1 MADTNAEEQAAP
13 NTAEEQA
20 EPQTESLEF
29 RAEIRQLLNILAHS
43 LYTEREIFLRELISN
58 ASDALNRLRFEQL
71 TNQDVLDPEVEPAI
85 RIEVDKEARI
95 LRVSDTGI
103 GMTREELIENLGT
116 IAHSGA
122 MSFLTKL
129 QGDPE
134 SRAAIIGQF
143 GVGFYAVFMVA
154 DEVRVTSRSYR
165 PDAEAVQWTSRG
177 ENTYTIGPAD
187 HPQRGTTVELH
198 LSEDA
203 AEFADQWRIESVIRK
218 HSNYVAFPIYVGDK
232 DTPANKQTAPWR
244 QSPREVTDEQYADF
258 YQQLTFDFQPPLI
271 HIHLV
276 TDAPV
281 QVRALLYVP
290 SHGEEGMLRLR
301 PEDGLQLYS
310 HNVLIQEASPD
321 LLPKYFRF
329 VEGVVDCED
338 LPLNISRET
347 VQMQSNRVMERLKTL
362 LTKRVQSEL
371 EKLANDAPEKYT
383 TFWGAFGLLIKEGV
397 ATDPGAR
404 EPLARLLRYGSS
416 ATAGADLTSLQSYI
430 ERMVEGQDAIYYVL
444 AENRR
449 SAEASPHLDP
459 FTARKLEV
467 LYLTDPVDGFVTG
480 SLTEFA
486 GKKLRNVDDPS
497 VELPPITD
505 EAAGAKPEPLAAN
518 AFAPLLL
525 RFRETLGDRVLE
537 VREGK
542 TLTGSPARL
551 VSPPGAADRDMQRV
565 RRYFDQQYEVPKKIL
580 ELNRSHA
587 LISGLATRL
596 GAAPADPTVGLIIEQ
611 LFDSALL
618 QEGLLAHPAE
628 MVGRIQQ
635 IMQAAVGSH
644 AISTT
649 ASAPIE
655 PPPTPPTE
663 DVSVPAPANVAEPT
677 PDNLAEDVGVPTPAN
692 VADPPAAAEPDA
704 E

>member
-1 MADTNAEEQAAP
+1 MADTTAEQAA
-13 NTAEEQA
+13 
-20 EPQTESLEF
+20 PQTESLEF

-71 TNQDVLDPEVEPAI
+71 TNQDVLDPEAEPAI
-85 RIEVDKEARI
+85 RITVDKEARI

-103 GMTREELIENLGT
+103 GMTREELIDNLGT

-134 SRAAIIGQF
+134 RRAEIIGQF

-154 DEVRVTSRSYR
+154 EEVRVTSRSYR
-165 PDAEAVQWTSRG
+165 PAAEAVEWISRG
-177 ENTYTIGPAD
+177 ENTYTIGPAERT
-187 HPQRGTTVELH
+187 QRGTTIELH

-203 AEFADQWRIESVIRK
+203 AEFADQWRIESIIRK
-218 HSNYVAFPIYVGDK
+218 HSNYVAFPIYVGDG
-232 DTPANKQTAPWR
+232 DTPVNKQTAPWR
-244 QSPREVTDEQYADF
+244 QSPREVTDEQYTDF
-258 YQQLTFDFQPPLI
+258 YKQLTFDFQPPLA

-281 QVRALLYVP
+281 QVRALLYIP
-290 SHGEEGMLRLR
+290 SHGDEGMLRLR
-301 PEDGLQLYS
+301 PDDGLQLYS

-321 LLPKYFRF
+321 LLPKHFRF

-362 LTKRVQSEL
+362 LTKRVQNEL
-371 EKLANDAPEKYT
+371 EKLANDEPEKYV
-383 TFWGAFGLLIKEGV
+383 TFWTAFGLLIKEGV

-404 EPLARLLRYGSS
+404 EPLARLLRYSSS
-416 ATAGADLTSLQSYI
+416 AGASDTLTSLQAYVD
-430 ERMVEGQDAIYYVL
+430 RMAEGQDAIYYVL
-444 AENRR
+444 ADNRR
-449 SAEASPHLDP
+449 SAETSPHLDP
-459 FTARKLEV
+459 FKARKLEV
-467 LYLTDPVDGFVTG
+467 LYLTEQVDSFVTS

-497 VELPPITD
+497 VELPPLGDETD
-505 EAAGAKPEPLAAN
+505 VAKASPVSDN

-525 RFRETLGDRVLE
+525 RFREKLGDRVLE

-542 TLTGSPARL
+542 TLTASPARL

-580 ELNRSHA
+580 ELNRSHS
-587 LISGLATRL
+587 LISGLAARL
-596 GAAPADPTVGLIIEQ
+596 GAGVADPTVELIIEQ

-618 QEGLLAHPAE
+618 QEGLLEHPAE
-628 MVGRIQQ
+628 MLGRIQR
-635 IMQAAVGSH
+635 IMEAAVGNAPTPS
-644 AISTT
+644 APL
-649 ASAPIE
+649 ASATPVE
-655 PPPTPPTE
+655 PPPTTPTE
-663 DVSVPAPANVAEPT
+663 DVAGPAPANVAEPTADNLAEDVAVPAPANVAEPT
-677 PDNLAEDVGVPTPAN
+677 AGDAAGGDDSAE
-692 VADPPAAAEPDA
+692 
-704 E
+704 